1 MSTSCPLPTLLP
13 LKPLKYVAPLRG
25 EKVDSVP
32 SHGEYLGL
40 EQIEPWTGKLSGVEL
55 TQAPEGGANVF
66 YPGDVLFGKLR
77 PYLAKAWVANRA
89 GYCTT
94 ESLVLQPA
102 AADSRFIRYCLLTP
116 EAISAIDGSTYGTKM
131 PRADWSFI
139 GALQLP
145 LPPLSEQTRIANF
158 LDEQTARIDALIAEK
173 ERLGGLLGEYR
184 ASLISAAVTGQFE
197 VATGDVVP
205 GTYERG
211 CGTAKAVFGRKLP
224 PNWRRMRLRH
234 IARFISGGT
243 PSKSNSMFWQGQIP
257 WFSPKD
263 FSSGV
268 LVDSEDH
275 ISAEAVEASA
285 TMMLPAGTPVF
296 VVRSGILRHTIPIA
310 LLDVDGCINQDVKGV
325 FLKDELIPRYFV
337 YVVQGFQGELID
349 EWTKQGATVESI
361 EQQFVDNTSF
371 PVPSRQDQTRIAN
384 FLDEK
389 TARIDDL
396 RSHCEEHISLLREY
410 RVSLIS
416 AAVTGQLNIE
426 NFGREVA

>member
-1 MSTSCPLPTLLP
+1 MSAYPAKRIRHLFECCDGRRIPLNAEERST
-13 LKPLKYVAPLRG
+13 KRG
-25 EKVDSVP
+25 EVP
-32 SHGEYLGL
+32 Y
-40 EQIEPWTGKLSGVEL
+40 W
-55 TQAPEGGANVF
+55 GANSIVDF
-66 YPGDVLFGKLR
+66 VDEALFDEELVLLGEDGAPFQDRDRPKAFCVNGPVWPNNHIHVLR
-77 PYLAKAWVANRA
+77 PFADTHARFMAYAMNHID
-89 GYCTT
+89 Y
-94 ESLVLQPA
+94 SL
-102 AADSRFIRYCLLTP
+102 Y
-116 EAISAIDGSTYGTKM
+116 IDGSTRDKLTQSAMNDIK
-131 PRADWSFI
+131 
-139 GALQLP
+139 LP
-145 LPPLSEQTRIANF
+145 CPPVREQTRIANF

-173 ERLGGLLGEYR
+173 ERLDGLLGEYR

-197 VATGDVVP
+197 VATGDVFP
-205 GTYERG
+205 GAYEGG
-211 CGTAKAVFGRKLP
+211 CGTTKAVFGRKLP
-224 PNWRRMRLRH
+224 PNWRQMRLRH

-268 LVDSEDH
+268 LADSEDH

-285 TMMLPAGTPVF
+285 TTMLPAGTPVF

-325 FLKDELIPRYFV
+325 LLKDELIPRYFV

-361 EQQFVDNTSF
+361 EQQFVDNTCF
-371 PVPSRQDQTRIAN
+371 PVPSRQDQTRIAS

-396 RSHCEEHISLLREY
+396 RSHCKEHISLLREY
-410 RVSLIS
+410 RASLVS
-416 AAVTGQLNIE
+416 AAVTGQLDIDS
-426 NFGREVA
+426 FKRGAA